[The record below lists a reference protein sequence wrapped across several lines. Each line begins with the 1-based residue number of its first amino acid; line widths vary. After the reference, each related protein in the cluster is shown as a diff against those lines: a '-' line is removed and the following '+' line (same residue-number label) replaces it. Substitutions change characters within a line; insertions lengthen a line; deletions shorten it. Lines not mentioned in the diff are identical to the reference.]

1 MKLSQFLFNKFNSDK
16 TVYYDEVIIESEIIK
31 LEAILKNEANKE
43 EVYKKIKEK
52 YAKLSKLKTIRLIE
66 FVLDEMKF

>member
-52 YAKLSKLKTIRLIE
+52 YAKLNKLKTIRLIE
-66 FVLDEMKF
+66 FVLDEIKF

>member
-16 TVYYDEVIIESEIIK
+16 TVYYDEVIIESEIMK
-31 LEAILKNEANKE
+31 LEAILKNEVNKE

-52 YAKLSKLKTIRLIE
+52 YAKLNKLKTIRLIE
-66 FVLDEMKF
+66 FVLDEIKF